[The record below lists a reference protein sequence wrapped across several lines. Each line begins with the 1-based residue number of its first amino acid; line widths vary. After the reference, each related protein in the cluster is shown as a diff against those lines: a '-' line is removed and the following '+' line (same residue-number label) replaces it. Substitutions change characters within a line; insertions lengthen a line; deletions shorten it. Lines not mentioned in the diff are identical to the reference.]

1 MTTTTPVDLDHV
13 LAVADEL
20 RRICG
25 SALKMTATKTTAKQ
39 ESIEAALAHVLDVNA
54 GRQPSI
60 RSDGPFYRLL
70 ARFPPAVWR
79 WEHLEPR
86 HAVRSRRRTGENG
99 GRR

>member
-39 ESIEAALAHVLDVNA
+39 ESIEAALAHVLDVNTDGSPA
-54 GRQPSI
+54 SGATA
-60 RSDGPFYRLL
+60 RSTAFSPAFRL
-70 ARFPPAVWR
+70 PCGVG
-79 WEHLEPR
+79 
-86 HAVRSRRRTGENG
+86 ST
-99 GRR
+99 